1 MLNYKDRLEFCAEVE
16 EAYKRYMQP
25 IYKKWSKQYSTPEL
39 REEFFFYICRRQH
52 EKIVEL
58 IGGRKRRKI
67 RLAKV
72 KTELAS
78 LKLKQA
84 IDNPLGDFTDEDFKK
99 ISVNV
104 GNILIGPTDE
114 KNASM

>member
-1 MLNYKDRLEFCAEVE
+1 MNYKDRLEFCAEVE

-25 IYKKWSKQYSTPEL
+25 IYRKWSKQYSTPEL

-58 IGGRKRRKI
+58 IGGRKRRKL

-72 KTELAS
+72 KTELAN

-84 IDNPLGDFTDEDFKK
+84 IENPLGDLTDEELSQ

-104 GNILIGPTDE
+104 GNINLGPTDE
-114 KNASM
+114 KNANI